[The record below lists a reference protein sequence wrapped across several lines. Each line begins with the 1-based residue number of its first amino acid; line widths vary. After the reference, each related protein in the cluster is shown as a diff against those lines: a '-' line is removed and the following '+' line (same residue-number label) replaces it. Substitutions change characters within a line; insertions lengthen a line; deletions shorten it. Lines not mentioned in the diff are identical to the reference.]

1 MKLDKRKLKV
11 LMATR
16 DFDSQREL
24 AEKANVSRC
33 TLNYALNGKSCADE
47 TVQKLAKA
55 LDVDAL
61 VIIEEE

>member
-24 AEKANVSRC
+24 AEKANISRC
-33 TLNYALNGKSCADE
+33 TLNNALNGKSCADE
-47 TVQKLAKA
+47 TVQKIANA
-55 LDVDAL
+55 LNVSIDEILED
-61 VIIEEE
+61 